1 MGIPTIGLGTYR
13 LKGQD
18 VIDSVSQALELGYRH
33 IDTAQI
39 YDNEQDVGRAIAGSG
54 IARDELFVTT
64 KIWIT
69 NLAPRKLIPS
79 LQESLRKLDLERVDM
94 TLIHWPSPEDKVP
107 MEEYLPMLLEARE
120 QGLTRHIGVSN
131 FTIEH
136 LGKAIDLVGAGNIA
150 TNQVEIHPFMHNRK
164 VAEFARHQGVQ
175 LTAYMPLAVGKVM
188 QDPVLRAI
196 GQAHDAT
203 PAQVTLAWLLQL
215 GYVVIPS
222 STRREH
228 QEDNLRAAQ
237 LQLSQEDVAAISAL
251 ERNERIADPDFA
263 PTWD

>member
-39 YDNEQDVGRAIAGSG
+39 YDNEQDVGRAIAGSV

-69 NLAPRKLIPS
+69 NLAPRKLLPS

-164 VAEFARHQGVQ
+164 VAEFARQQGVQ

>member
-13 LKGQD
+13 LKGQE

-164 VAEFARHQGVQ
+164 VAEFARQQGVQ

-222 STRREH
+222 SPRREH

>member
-136 LGKAIDLVGAGNIA
+136 LGKAIDLVGADNIA

-164 VAEFARHQGVQ
+164 VAEFAREQGVQ

-263 PTWD
+263 PAWD

>member
-54 IARDELFVTT
+54 VARDELFVTT

-164 VAEFARHQGVQ
+164 VAEFARQQGVQ

-237 LQLSQEDVAAISAL
+237 LQLSQDDVAAISAL

-263 PTWD
+263 PAWD

>member
-1 MGIPTIGLGTYR
+1 M
-13 LKGQD
+13 
-18 VIDSVSQALELGYRH
+18 
-33 IDTAQI
+33 
-39 YDNEQDVGRAIAGSG
+39 
-54 IARDELFVTT
+54 TT

-164 VAEFARHQGVQ
+164 VAEFARQQGVQ

>member
-69 NLAPRKLIPS
+69 NLAPRKLLPS

-164 VAEFARHQGVQ
+164 VAEFARQQGVQ

>member
-13 LKGQD
+13 LKGQE
-18 VIDSVSQALELGYRH
+18 VIDSVGQALQLGYRH

-39 YDNEQDVGRAIAGSG
+39 YDNEKEVGQAIAASG
-54 IARDELFVTT
+54 IARDELFITT
-64 KIWIT
+64 KIWIS

-79 LQESLRKLDLERVDM
+79 LEESLSKLGLKQVDM
-94 TLIHWPSPEDKVP
+94 TLIHWPSPDDKVP

-120 QGLTRHIGVSN
+120 QGLTKQIGVSN

-136 LGKAIDLVGAGNIA
+136 LGKAIDLVGAENIA
-150 TNQVEIHPFMHNRK
+150 TNQVEIHPFLHNRK
-164 VAEFARHQGVQ
+164 IAEFAREHGIQ
-175 LTAYMPLAVGKVM
+175 LTAYMPLAVGAVM
-188 QDPVLRAI
+188 KDPVLKAI
-196 GQAHDAT
+196 GQAHGVT

-222 STRREH
+222 STKREH
-228 QEDNLRAAQ
+228 QEDNLQAAK
-237 LQLSQEDVAAISAL
+237 LRLSQKDMAAIAAL

-263 PTWD
+263 PVWD

>member
-13 LKGQD
+13 LKGQE

-120 QGLTRHIGVSN
+120 QV
-131 FTIEH
+131 
-136 LGKAIDLVGAGNIA
+136 
-150 TNQVEIHPFMHNRK
+150 
-164 VAEFARHQGVQ
+164 
-175 LTAYMPLAVGKVM
+175 
-188 QDPVLRAI
+188 
-196 GQAHDAT
+196 
-203 PAQVTLAWLLQL
+203 
-215 GYVVIPS
+215 
-222 STRREH
+222 
-228 QEDNLRAAQ
+228 
-237 LQLSQEDVAAISAL
+237 
-251 ERNERIADPDFA
+251 
-263 PTWD
+263 

>member
-136 LGKAIDLVGAGNIA
+136 LGKAIDLVGADNIA

-164 VAEFARHQGVQ
+164 VAEFAREQGVQ

-228 QEDNLRAAQ
+228 QQDNLRAAQ

>member
-13 LKGQD
+13 LKGQE

-164 VAEFARHQGVQ
+164 VAEFARQQGVQ

>member
-18 VIDSVSQALELGYRH
+18 VIDSVAQALELGYRH

-39 YDNEQDVGRAIAGSG
+39 YDNEQDVGRAIAASG

-94 TLIHWPSPEDKVP
+94 TLIHWPSPQDKVP

-164 VAEFARHQGVQ
+164 VAEFAREQGVQ

-196 GQAHDAT
+196 AQAHDAT

-228 QEDNLRAAQ
+228 QQDNLRAAQ

>member
-107 MEEYLPMLLEARE
+107 MEEYLPMLLESRE

-131 FTIEH
+131 FTIDH
-136 LGKAIDLVGAGNIA
+136 LGKAIDLVGAENIA

-164 VAEFARHQGVQ
+164 VAEFAREQGVQ

-188 QDPVLRAI
+188 DDPVLRAI

-228 QEDNLRAAQ
+228 QRDNLRAAQ

>member
-13 LKGQD
+13 LKGQE

-136 LGKAIDLVGAGNIA
+136 LGKTIYLVGAGNIA
-150 TNQVEIHPFMHNRK
+150 PNQVEIHPFMHNRK
-164 VAEFARHQGVQ
+164 VAEFARQQGVQ

>member
-54 IARDELFVTT
+54 VARDELFVTT

-164 VAEFARHQGVQ
+164 VAEFARQQGVQ

-263 PTWD
+263 PAWD

>member
-164 VAEFARHQGVQ
+164 VAEFARQQGVQ

-263 PTWD
+263 PAWD

>member
-164 VAEFARHQGVQ
+164 VAEFAREQGVQ

-228 QEDNLRAAQ
+228 QQDNLRAAQ

-263 PTWD
+263 PAWD

>member
-54 IARDELFVTT
+54 VARDELFVTT

-164 VAEFARHQGVQ
+164 VAEFARQQGVQ

-228 QEDNLRAAQ
+228 QQDNLRAAH

>member
-13 LKGQD
+13 LKGQE

-54 IARDELFVTT
+54 VARDELFVTT

-164 VAEFARHQGVQ
+164 VAEFARQQGVQ

>member
-1 MGIPTIGLGTYR
+1 MSIPAIGLGTYR
-13 LKGQD
+13 LKGQE
-18 VIDSVSQALELGYRH
+18 VIDSVTQGLQLGYRH

-39 YDNEQDVGRAIAGSG
+39 YENEAEIGNAIADSG
-54 IARDELFVTT
+54 VPRAELFITT
-64 KIWIT
+64 KIWIA

-79 LQESLRKLDLERVDM
+79 LEESLRKLRTQQVDM
-94 TLIHWPSPEDKVP
+94 TLIHWPSPDDKVP
-107 MEEYLPMLLEARE
+107 MEEYLPMLLEAKE
-120 QGLTRHIGVSN
+120 QGLTERIGVSN

-136 LGKAIDLVGAGNIA
+136 LGKAIDLMGANNIA

-164 VAEFARHQGVQ
+164 VAEFAREQGIQ

-188 QDPVLRAI
+188 EDPVLQAI
-196 GQAHDAT
+196 GHAHEAT

-228 QEDNLRAAQ
+228 QQDNLRATE
-237 LQLSQEDVAAISAL
+237 LQLSQDDMAAIAAL

-263 PTWD
+263 PAWD

>member
-54 IARDELFVTT
+54 VARDELFVTT

-164 VAEFARHQGVQ
+164 VAEFARQQGVQ

>member
-1 MGIPTIGLGTYR
+1 MGIPAIGLGTYR

-18 VIDSVSQALELGYRH
+18 VIDSVSQALQLGYRH

-39 YDNEQDVGRAIAGSG
+39 YENEQDVGRAIADSG
-54 IARDELFVTT
+54 IVRDELFVTT
-64 KIWIT
+64 KIWIA

-79 LQESLRKLDLERVDM
+79 LEESLRKLDLQQVDM

-120 QGLTRHIGVSN
+120 QGLTKTIGVSN

-136 LGKAIDLVGAGNIA
+136 LSKAIDLIGAENIA

-164 VAEFARHQGVQ
+164 VAEFARQHDIL
-175 LTAYMPLAVGKVM
+175 LTAYMPLAVGAVM
-188 QDPVLRAI
+188 QDPVLQAI

-203 PAQVTLAWLLQL
+203 PAQVTLAWLMQL

-228 QEDNLRAAQ
+228 QLDNLRAAD
-237 LQLSQEDVAAISAL
+237 LQLSQDDVAAISAL

-263 PTWD
+263 PAWD

>member
-54 IARDELFVTT
+54 VARDELFVTT

>member
-1 MGIPTIGLGTYR
+1 MGIPAIGLGTYR
-13 LKGQD
+13 LKGEEVSD
-18 VIDSVSQALELGYRH
+18 AVSQGLHLGYRH

-39 YDNEQDVGRAIAGSG
+39 YENEQEIGQVIADSG
-54 IARDELFVTT
+54 VPRDELFITT
-64 KIWIT
+64 KIWIA

-79 LQESLRKLDLERVDM
+79 LEESLRKLRMDHVDM
-94 TLIHWPSPEDKVP
+94 TLIHWPSPDDKVP
-107 MEEYLPMLLEARE
+107 MEEYLPMLLEAKE
-120 QGLTRHIGVSN
+120 QGLTKRIGVSN

-136 LGKAIDLVGAGNIA
+136 LSKAIDLVGAENIA

-164 VAEFARHQGVQ
+164 VAEFAREHGIQ

-188 QDPVLRAI
+188 KDPVLQAI
-196 GQAHDAT
+196 GQAHEAT

-222 STRREH
+222 STKRQH
-228 QEDNLRAAQ
+228 LQDNLRAGD
-237 LQLSQEDVAAISAL
+237 LKLSQEDMAAIAAL

-263 PTWD
+263 PDWD

>member
-164 VAEFARHQGVQ
+164 VAEFARQQGVQ